1 MRMALQVLMLVRVRM
16 GGGVRIGMRVLI
28 RWWCMRVV
36 WIRIRMRW
44 S

>member
-1 MRMALQVLMLVRVRM
+1 MALQVLMLVWVRM
-16 GGGVRIGMRVLI
+16 GVGIRVDMRVLI

-36 WIRIRMRW
+36 CIRIMMRW